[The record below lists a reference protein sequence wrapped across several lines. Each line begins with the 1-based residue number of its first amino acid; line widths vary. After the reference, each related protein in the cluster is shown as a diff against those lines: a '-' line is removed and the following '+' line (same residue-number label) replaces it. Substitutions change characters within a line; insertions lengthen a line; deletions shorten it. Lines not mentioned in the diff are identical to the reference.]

1 MLILIRDAPR
11 HPSSLAV
18 GRLSLPRRP
27 PPRPRPRPDRAGRPA
42 DEFQAPAPGVLTPGV
57 DWRRNL
63 AALWFAQFTAI
74 FGFSFAFPFL
84 PVYLQQLGV
93 HDTGQL
99 AIWSGTAGGASGAAL
114 AVMSPLWGVLADRYG
129 RRSML
134 LRAMVGAGITV
145 GLMGFARGP
154 LDVVLLRL
162 IQGATSGTVPAATA
176 LVATGTP
183 RHRVGWALGILSSAV
198 AVGSALGPLVGGLAA
213 AAFGIRSIFW
223 GGGVLLAVATLPVLI
238 VVRETPIKRTEEER
252 GPVIP
257 LLRRV
262 SPGAVGTLGALLVCQ
277 ALIQLAY
284 NGYQPLVVLRLLAHL
299 ASGVEAVTGLAF
311 AAAGLCSA
319 LASMLYATLARRIGY
334 RTLGVVGAA
343 LLAAAQLLVAWS
355 PVVPLIVVG
364 AALVGAFYGTVGPV
378 ISTMIGLETPR
389 AVQARVFG
397 VVASA
402 NAVGFAIGPFGG
414 GVLAA
419 SFGTFVAI
427 SGCATA
433 ACVLAIVLAT
443 RTREPAR

>member
-1 MLILIRDAPR
+1 MLILVLDVPR

-18 GRLSLPRRP
+18 GRFPLPRLPSRP
-27 PPRPRPRPDRAGRPA
+27 GIRPGPTGPRPHEFLPA
-42 DEFQAPAPGVLTPGV
+42 APGVLTAGV

-84 PVYLQQLGV
+84 PLYLRQLGI
-93 HDTGQL
+93 HDVGQL
-99 AIWSGTAGGASGAAL
+99 AIWTGVAGGASGAAL

-154 LDVVLLRL
+154 IDLVLLRL

-176 LVATGTP
+176 LVASGTP

-213 AAFGIRSIFW
+213 AAFGFRSIFW
-223 GGGVLLAVATLPVLI
+223 GGGVLLAIATLPVLI
-238 VVRETPIKRTEEER
+238 VVREAPVRRSEQER
-252 GPVIP
+252 GSVIA

-277 ALIQLAY
+277 ALIQLTY
-284 NGYQPLVVLRLLAHL
+284 NGYQPLVVLRLLTHL
-299 ASGVEAVTGLAF
+299 TGGVEAVTGLAL
-311 AAAGLCSA
+311 AAAGLFSA
-319 LASMLYATLARRIGY
+319 LASTVYASIARRIGY
-334 RTLGVVGAA
+334 RTLGIIGA
-343 LLAAAQLLVAWS
+343 LLLAGAQLLVAWS
-355 PVVPLIVVG
+355 PGVVPIVAG

-378 ISTMIGLETPR
+378 ISTMIGLETPA

-402 NAVGFAIGPFGG
+402 NAVGFALGPFSG

-419 SFGTFVAI
+419 RFGT
-427 SGCATA
+427 
-433 ACVLAIVLAT
+433 VLAISACSGAACLLAMVLAT
-443 RTREPAR
+443 RAREPAR